1 MLFYDILSLCV
12 GGIEVSVTQFQEGLP
27 GTHQDV
33 RLQREVG
40 NKCSLKSKDS
50 RR

>member
-12 GGIEVSVTQFQEGLP
+12 GGIEVSVTQFQKGLP
-27 GTHQDV
+27 GIYQDV
-33 RLQREVG
+33 RFQREVG
-40 NKCSLKSKDS
+40 NKHSLKSEDG